1 MRRIIFALIGIAA
14 LFFGALPAF
23 NWFVAARA
31 RAKYPPLGNL
41 YTVEGR
47 AMHLYCVGTGSP
59 TLVLEA
65 GGGDHVLYWQT
76 VQPELAKTTQVC
88 SYDRA
93 GLGWSE
99 PQAGSRDAEA
109 IVRQL
114 HALLDEARV
123 ARPIVIAGASVGGYY
138 VREYVREYPT
148 EVAGV
153 AFLDA
158 SSPHQIDELPGGRA
172 WYDAERV
179 RRPREVKWN
188 RLKIW
193 SGWNRLMGRCK
204 ADVPKAQENLRAAY
218 DAEEC
223 RPGFVGGD
231 VGEFIEFERQGD
243 QAARL
248 TSVGDLPVLVLSQD
262 PDRPKM
268 GWTAD
273 AIAAQPIW
281 FREQENLKSLSTHSW
296 RVIARGASH
305 HVHHDRPEVAL
316 EEMNRL
322 ISYIR
327 GGAAPQFGSTI
338 VE

>member
-1 MRRIIFALIGIAA
+1 MRRITFAVIGLAA
-14 LFFGALPAF
+14 LFFFALAAL
-23 NWFVAARA
+23 NCVASARA

-47 AMHLYCVGTGSP
+47 AMHLYCMGAGSP

-65 GGGDHVLYWQT
+65 GGGDDVLYWQT
-76 VQPELAKTTQVC
+76 VQPELAKITRVC

-99 PQAGSRDAEA
+99 PQVGPRDAEA

-114 HALLDEARV
+114 HTLLDQARV
-123 ARPIVIAGASVGGYY
+123 ARPIVLAGASVGGYY
-138 VREYVREYPT
+138 VREYAREYPA
-148 EVAGV
+148 ELAGL

-172 WYDAERV
+172 WFDAERL
-179 RRPREVKWN
+179 RRPRAVKWD

-193 SGWNRLMGRCK
+193 SGWNRLLGRCK
-204 ADVPKAQENLRAAY
+204 ADVPKVQENLQAAY

-231 VGEFIEFERQGD
+231 VGEFTEFEHQGD
-243 QAARL
+243 QAGRM
-248 TSVGDLPVLVLSQD
+248 TSVADLPVLVLSQD
-262 PDRPKM
+262 PDRSKT

-281 FREQENLKSLSTHSW
+281 FREQEKLKALSTHSW
-296 RVIARGASH
+296 RVIARSASH
-305 HVHHDRPEVAL
+305 HVHHDRPEVVVR
-316 EEMNRL
+316 EMDRL

-327 GGAAPQFGSTI
+327 GGAAPQFGSTM